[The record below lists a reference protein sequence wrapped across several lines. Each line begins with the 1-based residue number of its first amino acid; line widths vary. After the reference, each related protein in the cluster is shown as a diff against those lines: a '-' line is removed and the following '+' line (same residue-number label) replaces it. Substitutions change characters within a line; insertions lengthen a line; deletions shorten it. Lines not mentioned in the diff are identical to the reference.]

1 MLFKELEKINARPRP
16 YAFYTAGD
24 LWTDE
29 HTSRQMLSLHL
40 DETIDVCSRNARF
53 IERSVAW
60 IVAHF
65 GLSQAS
71 AVADFGCGPGLYT
84 TPLAERQAQVTGIDF
99 SERSLRHAKA
109 VAGEKGLAIDYV
121 HQNYLAFESAA
132 RFDLILMIM
141 GDFCALSPVQR
152 RTMLRKFASLL
163 KPKGRVLLDV
173 YSLKGFARR
182 QEGASFEANPLNG
195 FWSPD
200 RHYVFRNTFTY
211 DEEKVVLDQYTIVEP
226 HRTRTVYN
234 WLQHYSPEAIGEE
247 FARNGLGI
255 IEMYADVAGQPFDPQ
270 SIEFAVVAERL

>member
-1 MLFKELEKINARPRP
+1 MLFDELEKINTRPRP

-29 HTSRQMLSLHL
+29 HTSRQMLSLHF

-53 IERSVAW
+53 IEQSVAW

-71 AVADFGCGPGLYT
+71 TVADFGCGPGLYT
-84 TPLAERQAQVTGIDF
+84 TPLAQRQAQVTGIDF

-109 VAGEKGLAIDYV
+109 VARDKGLSIHYV
-121 HQNYLAFESAA
+121 HRNYLDFETEA
-132 RFDLILMIM
+132 RFDLILMLM
-141 GDFCALSPVQR
+141 CDFCALSPAQR

-163 KPKGRVLLDV
+163 NPKGRVLLDV
-173 YSLKGFARR
+173 YALAGFAQR
-182 QEGASFEANPLNG
+182 QEGVSFEANTLNG